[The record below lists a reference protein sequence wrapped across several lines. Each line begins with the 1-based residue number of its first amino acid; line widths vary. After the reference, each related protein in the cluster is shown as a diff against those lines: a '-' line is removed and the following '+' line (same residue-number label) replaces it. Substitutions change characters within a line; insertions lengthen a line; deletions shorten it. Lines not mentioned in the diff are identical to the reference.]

1 MNLLP
6 PFLII
11 YKLLLY
17 KISYQL
23 SLPLVFETFVVA
35 PWLKGSVFS
44 LVGIGVDFSA
54 FHIGDPQVGELG
66 LQEGCYK
73 FHAVPFRTDVP

>member
-35 PWLKGSVFS
+35 PWLMSG
-44 LVGIGVDFSA
+44 A
-54 FHIGDPQVGELG
+54 FCYG
-66 LQEGCYK
+66 LQKNRAMVLYQLLCYRVISALAFISK
-73 FHAVPFRTDVP
+73 